1 MIELKII
8 SQLATAILLDTVAG
22 GGKLKSMNTIHPK
35 QHKGFTLVELLIVIV
50 IIGIL
55 AAISIVS
62 YNGVIGKAR
71 DSQRAQDMA
80 TIKKALMMYD
90 TDNGGVRRTT
100 AYNPAS
106 GYTGGWDD
114 SSKEKWLE
122 FLNEEYGKMPVD
134 PVNKKTTSDPNGAS
148 TNRVYFYF
156 CYTPT
161 GTNNP
166 DPGIATV
173 RIGYF
178 TEENK
183 KINIDFEV
191 SSCI

>member
-1 MIELKII
+1 
-8 SQLATAILLDTVAG
+8 
-22 GGKLKSMNTIHPK
+22 MNTIHPK

-55 AAISIVS
+55 ATISIVA

-90 TDNGGVRRTT
+90 AENGGVRRTT

-114 SSKEKWLE
+114 SSQEKWLE

-134 PVNKKTTSDPNGAS
+134 PVNKKSTTYPGAS
-148 TNRVYFYF
+148 NTNRVYFYF
-156 CYTPT
+156 CYSPEHAY
-161 GTNNP
+161 NP
-166 DPGIATV
+166 DPGTSTV
-173 RIGYF
+173 RLVYY
-178 TEENK
+178 TENSK
-183 KINIDFEV
+183 QVNIDFEV
-191 SSCI
+191 QSCI

>member
-1 MIELKII
+1 MTEL
-8 SQLATAILLDTVAG
+8 LG

-55 AAISIVS
+55 ATISIVA

-80 TIKKALMMYD
+80 TIKKIILMYD
-90 TDNGGVRRTT
+90 IKNGSLPHTSI
-100 AYNPAS
+100 YNSQA
-106 GYTGGWDD
+106 GTVKGWDD
-114 SSKEKWLE
+114 STQDKWLA
-122 FLNEEYGKMPVD
+122 FLNDEHGKMPVD
-134 PVNKKTTSDPNGAS
+134 PVNKKATTNPYDNSK
-148 TNRVYFYF
+148 NRVYWYF

-161 GTNNP
+161 NTNNP
-166 DPGIATV
+166 TPGVPIV

-178 TEENK
+178 NEKSERV
-183 KINIDFEV
+183 NIEFEV
-191 SSCI
+191 SACQL